1 VDGEKVAQ
9 LFGKWMRALPIR
21 RGVGRV
27 AHFDVFSSDEVPRGR
42 GLRAT
47 HWVRSITRLG

>member
-27 AHFDVFSSDEVPRGR
+27 AHFDVFSNDKCRGGEGY
-42 GLRAT
+42 GLP
-47 HWVRSITRLG
+47 IGLGA